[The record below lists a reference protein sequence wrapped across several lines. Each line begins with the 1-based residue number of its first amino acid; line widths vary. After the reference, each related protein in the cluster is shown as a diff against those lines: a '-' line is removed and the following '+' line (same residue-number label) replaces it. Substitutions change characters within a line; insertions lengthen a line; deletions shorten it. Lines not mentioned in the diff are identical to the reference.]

1 MGLPSD
7 RWLWLFAI
15 QTPGTLEKKEPIQST
30 QFPRLTAAANM
41 EGPLDTWEWFLH
53 HRLYL
58 FQCACRSQ
66 SKQPVGHSNVLTSVF
81 STQFSQFG
89 IVPPTGILS
98 VHRQKKGWKI
108 YQQPPFKSPTVCD
121 HQSVLGAWVLI
132 TGRKDARDCKSES
145 KAFDSGQDTL
155 ISVHLPKK
163 KKKKKKILFPHRKS
177 SSVFAL
183 GGNYQPITQHKL

>member
-1 MGLPSD
+1 MALRYPNARDTGEKGTDSKHPVPKTDRSGKHGGSFRHLGMISAPQTLPLPVCMPLS
-7 RWLWLFAI
+7 I
-15 QTPGTLEKKEPIQST
+15 QTASG
-30 QFPRLTAAANM
+30 A
-41 EGPLDTWEWFLH
+41 
-53 HRLYL
+53 
-58 FQCACRSQ
+58 FQCLDFCIFNPILTIWYCPTHWHPVCSQ
-66 SKQPVGHSNVLTSVF
+66 TK
-81 STQFSQFG
+81 
-89 IVPPTGILS
+89 
-98 VHRQKKGWKI
+98 KKGWKI

-163 KKKKKKILFPHRKS
+163 KKKKILFPHRKS